1 MFMVMDVDFVG
12 QLVDSMND
20 AVLQLEKAIESK
32 NKIEINKLRVF
43 IFDLHR
49 QVGGVMGVGK

>member
-1 MFMVMDVDFVG
+1 MVDVEFIG
-12 QLVDSMND
+12 QLVDSMEE
-20 AVLQLEKAIESK
+20 AVVKMEEAIENKNADEASK
-32 NKIEINKLRVF
+32 LKVF